1 MDDKKEPRELTDQE
15 KEILTKMENAE
26 SEEELMKLIE
36 EIQKESKDANVTITP
51 IKVPSKKF
59 FLIRFIIEC
68 LLVGL
73 VAGFF
78 ITKTIFEKQL
88 KKNPPIN
95 RNMIKA
101 LYSQMGRKPSEK
113 DINRIMESM
122 NKYK

>member
-1 MDDKKEPRELTDQE
+1 MVAWWVL
-15 KEILTKMENAE
+15 
-26 SEEELMKLIE
+26 LIC
-36 EIQKESKDANVTITP
+36 
-51 IKVPSKKF
+51 
-59 FLIRFIIEC
+59 IIGC

-78 ITKTIFEKQL
+78 ITKAIFEKQL
-88 KKNPPIN
+88 KNNPPIN

>member
-1 MDDKKEPRELTDQE
+1 MVAWWVL
-15 KEILTKMENAE
+15 
-26 SEEELMKLIE
+26 LIC
-36 EIQKESKDANVTITP
+36 
-51 IKVPSKKF
+51 
-59 FLIRFIIEC
+59 IIGC

-78 ITKTIFEKQL
+78 ITKAIFEKQL

>member
-1 MDDKKEPRELTDQE
+1 MVAWWVL
-15 KEILTKMENAE
+15 
-26 SEEELMKLIE
+26 LIC
-36 EIQKESKDANVTITP
+36 
-51 IKVPSKKF
+51 
-59 FLIRFIIEC
+59 IIGC

-78 ITKTIFEKQL
+78 ITKAIFEKQL

-101 LYSQMGRKPSEK
+101 LSSQMGRKPSEK